1 MAIREVDLG
10 SVIGP
15 AGPQGP
21 KGDTPDISNKQDII
35 NISGI
40 LKGTLN
46 GQITAAAPGVDY
58 PSVEQ
63 LAAKQD
69 EIHVVGLLKG
79 DGNSVTAA
87 VAGTDYATAQQL
99 NTKQSRITATGILKG
114 DGNGGVT
121 AAVANTDYATTR
133 LATAAYSGLMGTA
146 QFTKL
151 NVIDDYVI
159 EQGTSGIWTY
169 RKWNSGIKEC
179 WTTTTYDNVDFS
191 RQGTGSPFYTQNNSY
206 GVSQPFPSGLFVYVP
221 TVVTIPM
228 FQTGYYPM
236 LTTLYSVSAQSFSF
250 RLWFGTGGAGQTNNV
265 TCCHY
270 AIGHKG

>member
-87 VAGTDYATAQQL
+87 VAGTDYATAQQ
-99 NTKQSRITATGILKG
+99 
-114 DGNGGVT
+114 
-121 AAVANTDYATTR
+121 
-133 LATAAYSGLMGTA
+133 ATAAYSGLMGTA

-151 NVIDDYVI
+151 NVINDYVI

>member
-121 AAVANTDYATTR
+121 TAAANTDYATTR

-151 NVIDDYVI
+151 NVIDDYIVDH
-159 EQGTSGIWTY
+159 GSSTSGGTWKW
-169 RKWNSGIKEC
+169 RKWNSGFQEL
-179 WTTTTYDNVDFS
+179 WGLV
-191 RQGTGSPFYTQNNSY
+191 TQ
-206 GVSQPFPSGLFVYVP
+206 
-221 TVVTIPM
+221 
-228 FQTGYYPM
+228 
-236 LTTLYSVSAQSFSF
+236 SVSATSLTYGRIYATS
-250 RLWFGTGGAGQTNNV
+250 GAQINFPITLSSANPFIQLTSDGPRYANVSKGYISASSVTPYYTFFDSYSGNV
-265 TCCHY
+265 TVTIYVC
-270 AIGHKG
+270 A

>member
-46 GQITAAAPGVDY
+46 GQISAAAPGVDY
-58 PSVEQ
+58 ASVEQ

-69 EIHVVGLLKG
+69 KISVIGLLKG
-79 DGNSVTAA
+79 DGNSITAA

-99 NTKQSRITATGILKG
+99 DTKQPKITASGILKG

-121 AAVANTDYATTR
+121 TAVANTDYATTR
-133 LATAAYSGLMGTA
+133 LATTSQNGLMPASDKVRLDGIMAYVVEAGTELG
-146 QFTKL
+146 F
-151 NVIDDYVI
+151 D
-159 EQGTSGIWTY
+159 Y
-169 RKWNSGIKEC
+169 RKWNNGISEC
-179 WTTTTYDNVDFS
+179 WCRKQYTNIAVTS
-191 RQGTGSPFYTQNNSY
+191 QWGSVYSSSGFGNLS
-206 GVSQPFPSGLFVYVP
+206 FPSGLFISTP
-221 TVVTIPM
+221 TVLKTLDSCTNSCWLAASSGGATNL
-228 FQTGYYPM
+228 QTGAVELYRPSSYTIASVYITYY
-236 LTTLYSVSAQSFSF
+236 A
-250 RLWFGTGGAGQTNNV
+250 AGRW
-265 TCCHY
+265 
-270 AIGHKG
+270 K

>member
-46 GQITAAAPGVDY
+46 GQISAAAPGVDY
-58 PSVEQ
+58 ASVEQ

-69 EIHVVGLLKG
+69 KISVIGLLKG
-79 DGNSVTAA
+79 DGNSITAA

-99 NTKQSRITATGILKG
+99 DTKQPKITASGILKG

-121 AAVANTDYATTR
+121 TAVANTDYATTR

-151 NVIDDYVI
+151 NVIDDYIVDH
-159 EQGTSGIWTY
+159 GSSTSGGTWKW
-169 RKWNSGIKEC
+169 RKWNSGFTELWGVVTENVSTTNTWGAMYTYAGQV
-179 WTTTTYDNVDFS
+179 WTFPILFQNTPQFVQLSCEGTRYANVS
-191 RQGTGSPFYTQNNSY
+191 LRSLTNNSIAGNY
-206 GVSQPFPSGLFVYVP
+206 TLVEAWSGQIKLYVYVC
-221 TVVTIPM
+221 
-228 FQTGYYPM
+228 
-236 LTTLYSVSAQSFSF
+236 S
-250 RLWFGTGGAGQTNNV
+250 
-265 TCCHY
+265 
-270 AIGHKG
+270 